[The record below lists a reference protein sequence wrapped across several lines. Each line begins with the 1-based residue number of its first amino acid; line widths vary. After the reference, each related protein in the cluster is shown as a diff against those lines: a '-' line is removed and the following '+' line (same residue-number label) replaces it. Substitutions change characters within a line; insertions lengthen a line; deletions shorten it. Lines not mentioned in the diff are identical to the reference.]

1 MKIRTESSSFRDP
14 SGVVF
19 YDANGLV
26 HRGINK
32 SYLPVFNMF
41 IKSGLYEN
49 LVKQE
54 LIVAHQEVNKYNKVF
69 SKVIKPDIVPL
80 ISYPYEWSFSQLKDA
95 ALTTLKI
102 QKISIEHGLS
112 LKDASAYNIQFFG
125 YKPKLIDTLSFEKYN
140 EVLPWVAY
148 KQFCQHFLAPLT
160 LMSKKGLEFSKL
172 SRLYID
178 GIPLS
183 LTVNILGLKSFA
195 NWSTFS
201 HIFLHSKSQERYS
214 DKGISVKSSRLK
226 FSKVQMLSL
235 LESLENAIRKLSF
248 PMSKTE
254 WGEYYSFTNYSDKS
268 FTKKKKIVK
277 EMVSGLS
284 LNQVWDLG
292 ANNGEFSRV
301 VFGDTN
307 YVLSADIDPVAV
319 EKNYLLSKEN
329 KESELLPVVFDLVNP
344 SPSIGWLNKERM
356 SLMDRKKKGV
366 MVMALAL
373 IHHLAI
379 SNNLP
384 FVKIAEYFS
393 SLGKYLIVEFVP
405 KDDSK
410 VKILLSSREDIFV
423 NYNETSFVEDFSKY
437 YTILKKVLV
446 PGSKRV
452 LYRMTRRTSIQ

>member
-1 MKIRTESSSFRDP
+1 LI
-14 SGVVF
+14 
-19 YDANGLV
+19 
-26 HRGINK
+26 
-32 SYLPVFNMF
+32 
-41 IKSGLYEN
+41 
-49 LVKQE
+49 KQE
-54 LIVAHQEVNKYNKVF
+54 LIVPHQEVSKNYKVF
-69 SKVIKPDIVPL
+69 SRVIKPDTVPL

-102 QKISIEHGLS
+102 QKISIEYGLS

-183 LTVNILGLKSFA
+183 LAVKILGFRSVLD
-195 NWSTFS
+195 WSTFS

-214 DKGISVKSSRLK
+214 DKSISVKSERLK
-226 FSKVQMLSL
+226 FSKLQMLGLLDS
-235 LESLENAIRKLSF
+235 LESAINKLSF

-268 FTKKKKIVK
+268 FDKKKKIVRK
-277 EMVSGLS
+277 MVSGLS
-284 LNQVWDLG
+284 LNQIWDLG

-301 VFGDTN
+301 VLDEAN

-329 KESELLPVVFDLVNP
+329 KELRLLPVVFDLVNP
-344 SPSIGWLNKERM
+344 SPSIGWLNKERV
-356 SLMDRKKKGV
+356 SLLDRKKKRV
-366 MVMALAL
+366 MVLALAL

-384 FVKIAEYFS
+384 FEKIAEYFS
-393 SLGKYLIVEFVP
+393 FLGEYLIIEFVP
-405 KDDSK
+405 KEDSK
-410 VKILLSSREDIFV
+410 VKILLSSREDIF
-423 NYNETSFVEDFSKY
+423 NDYNEKEFVNKFSKFY
-437 YTILKKVLV
+437 RITEKTLV
-446 PGSKRV
+446 PGTKRV
-452 LYRMTRRTSIQ
+452 LYRMIRKSSTQ